1 MPVHK
6 SDEEVFNPIT
16 WEPTPAF
23 LRYAIWGILVS
34 VTVVCLT
41 MYFLVP
47 TLKDRA
53 LWPAP
58 MAVVGVVG
66 WVLMRR
72 GKAQAAIT
80 SLAAGTWVCV
90 AALVYVGGGITAPV
104 QYVFPLVIFMLGW
117 LTSTRAAFLTA
128 AVTAVFT
135 ATMVVLDA
143 RGALPAAPYSP
154 PSLLALVQICAFLMA
169 AVIVYVLV
177 GAYARRLQELNTIN
191 VHYVQRTDDLEQ
203 TKQELHQAQAVA
215 KVGSWVYAIETDT
228 LFPSN
233 ETCRILGLPNGST
246 LDMEGYLRRTHPDD
260 RSVVQ
265 ATITEV
271 LRDHT
276 SLDAEHRIHYGNTTT
291 WVRQKAEFATGKD
304 GPDTRILGIT
314 QDINERKLAEL
325 SLQQSEKKFSTAF
338 QSSPVAASIATLDE
352 GRFLEANDK
361 YARDFGWSRDEL
373 LNRTTKDINL
383 WPNADVRVQWVEAL
397 KARGSVVDY
406 ETQWVHRNGSQR
418 SVSISGEIIEYEH
431 KPCILAYITDI
442 TERKAAEAQIQNLAF
457 FDALT
462 GLPNRRLLMN
472 RLELALAA
480 TQRHLRLGGLL
491 FIDIDKF
498 KTLNDAHG
506 HNKGDL
512 LLQQIAQR
520 LSECVRE
527 GDTVA
532 RLGGDEFVVMLDSL
546 SEDALVAASQAES
559 VAEKIRAALDRNY
572 QIAEVLFHSTASIGV
587 TLFGEQPE
595 GLDEPLTRADTAM
608 YQAKAAGRNTIRFF
622 DPQMQE
628 AISALIQLEMELR
641 NAVTEQH
648 FLLLYQP
655 QINAT
660 GTVTGAEA
668 LVRWRHPLRGLV
680 SPIEFIRVAEASDL
694 ILPLGAWILEEACT
708 QLTRWAGLVGFAHLT
723 LSVNVSTRQFQQ
735 PDFVPQVLA
744 VLERTGAN
752 PKRLKLEIT
761 ESMLIDNVDSVIEK
775 MTALKAQGV
784 AFSLDDFGTG
794 YSSLS
799 YLKKLPLDQLKIDRS
814 FVHDVLTDANDAAI
828 ARMVIVLAETL
839 GLSVIAEGVETAA
852 QQALLTSQ
860 GCQNFQGFYI
870 SHPVTD
876 AQFEAF
882 VRQRS

>member
-1 MPVHK
+1 MPISK
-6 SDEEVFNPIT
+6 SKEEAYNPLT
-16 WEPTPAF
+16 WEPTPKF
-23 LRYAIWGILVS
+23 LSYAIWGILVS
-34 VTVVCLT
+34 VVTVCLA

-58 MAVVGVVG
+58 MAVVGLVG
-66 WVLMRR
+66 WILMRR
-72 GKAQAAIT
+72 GKMQVAIT

-90 AALVYVGGGITAPV
+90 AVLVYVGGGITAPV
-104 QYVFPLVIFMLGW
+104 QFVFPLVIFMLGW
-117 LTSTRAAFLTA
+117 LTSTRAAFLGA
-128 AVTAVFT
+128 GVTAVFT
-135 ATMVVLDA
+135 VAMVVLEA
-143 RGALPAAPYSP
+143 RGALPTAPYSP
-154 PSLLALVQICAFLMA
+154 PSLLGLVQIFVFFMA
-169 AVIVYVLV
+169 SIVVYVLV
-177 GAYARRLQELNTIN
+177 KAYARRLEDLRSINT
-191 VHYVQRTDDLEQ
+191 HYVQRTSDLEH

-246 LDMEGYLRRTHPDD
+246 LDMEGYLKRTHPDD
-260 RSVVQ
+260 RNVVQ
-265 ATITEV
+265 ATIAEV
-271 LRDHT
+271 LKNRT
-276 SLDAEHRIHYGNTTT
+276 SLDAEHRIRYGNTTT
-291 WVRQKAEFATGKD
+291 WVRQKAEFAPEQDRPGTHV
-304 GPDTRILGIT
+304 LGIT

-338 QSSPVAASIATLDE
+338 QSSPVAASIATLSD

-361 YARDFGWSRDEL
+361 YARDFGWNRVEL
-373 LNRTTKDINL
+373 LNRTTHDINL
-383 WPNADVRVQWVEAL
+383 WPNPDVRAQWVEAL

-406 ETQWVHRNGSQR
+406 ETVWVHRNGNQR
-418 SVSISGEIIEYEH
+418 SVSISGEIIEYDH

-512 LLQQIAQR
+512 LLQQIALR
-520 LSECVRE
+520 LGECVRE

-546 SEDALVAASQAES
+546 SEDALIAASQAEA
-559 VAEKIRAALDRNY
+559 VAEKIRAALDQNY
-572 QIAEVLFHSTASIGV
+572 HIDEVLFHSTASIGV
-587 TLFGEQPE
+587 TLFGERSE

-608 YQAKAAGRNTIRFF
+608 YQAKAAGRNAIRFF

-641 NAVTEQH
+641 NAVTEKS

-660 GTVTGAEA
+660 GSVTGGEV

-680 SPIEFIRVAEASDL
+680 SPIEFIRVAETSDL
-694 ILPLGAWILEEACT
+694 ILPLGAWILEEACM
-708 QLTRWAGLVGFAHLT
+708 QLTRWANQPGFAHLT
-723 LSVNVSTRQFQQ
+723 LAVNVSARQFQQ
-735 PDFVPQVLA
+735 PDFVQLVLTVLA
-744 VLERTGAN
+744 RTGAN
-752 PKRLKLEIT
+752 PMRLKLEIT
-761 ESMLIDNVDSVIEK
+761 ESMLIDDIESIIEK
-775 MTALKAQGV
+775 MTTLKAQGV

-799 YLKKLPLDQLKIDRS
+799 YLKQLPLDQLKIDRS
-814 FVHDVLTDANDAAI
+814 FVHDVLTDPNDAAI

-839 GLSVIAEGVETAA
+839 GLEVIAEGVETAA
-852 QQALLTSQ
+852 QQTLLTSQ

-870 SHPVTD
+870 SRPVTD
-876 AQFEAF
+876 TQFEAF
-882 VRQRS
+882 VRERN